1 MMEDIET
8 QKPWAAGLKGFP
20 GVIKELKKISELL
33 EEILLKL

>member
-1 MMEDIET
+1 MDID
-8 QKPWAAGLKGFP
+8 KPMRGFP

>member
-1 MMEDIET
+1 MMEDI
-8 QKPWAAGLKGFP
+8 KKDAWASGQKGFP